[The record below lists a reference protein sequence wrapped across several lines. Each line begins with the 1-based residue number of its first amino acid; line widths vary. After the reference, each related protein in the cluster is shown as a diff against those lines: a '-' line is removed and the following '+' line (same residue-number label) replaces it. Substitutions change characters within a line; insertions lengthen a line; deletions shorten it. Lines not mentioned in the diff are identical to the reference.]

1 MMRVLFNTSGI
12 AQPETF
18 HAELLTMSAAEA
30 STQNRR
36 RIARAYMWSLVSFGS
51 AIIVIS
57 VYRFPL
63 DRLDL
68 RFALLTLLIV
78 GSSLISVRIPR
89 VSGRITVADTFIFL
103 TLFLYGGAAA
113 ILMSALEGVCS
124 TLLISKRPRTILFNS
139 AILAT
144 STFLTATAL
153 TSVIGSPTNII
164 ATGFS
169 ASFFLAICVVALV
182 QYVANSGLIAVEKS
196 FKVQES
202 IWQTWKTY
210 YLWTSVTYFAGASAA
225 AIVASLIKTYG
236 FYAVIATFPIVLI
249 IYFTYQIYL
258 KNIEA
263 SANQTDVARRHV
275 EELSKY
281 IAELQRSEEARGQ
294 LLVRAEQARADA
306 EAANRMKDEFL
317 ATLSHE
323 LRTPL
328 TSLLGWACVLRG
340 ADRDEH
346 LLNQGLEAIERNA
359 RVQAQLIDDLLD
371 VSRIVSGKLHLD
383 VRPLDVSGVI
393 RAAINV
399 MRPAAEAKGLTLEF
413 WAQPGLGAISADPA
427 RLQQIV
433 WNLLSNAVKFTPS
446 GGLIK
451 VRLAQEGTQAQI
463 SVQDTGL
470 GIEPEFLPR
479 VFDRFRQ
486 ADSSTTRNFGGL
498 GLGLAIVRHLV
509 ELHGGTVWA
518 SSEGKGKGAMF
529 TAMFPLLPER
539 TEVSA
544 LYHSSETR
552 RVDLH
557 TLKGLR
563 ILLVDDEPEARQVI
577 STVIARMGAE
587 VKTCESAREALQTL
601 VEWRPDVLMSDIAMP
616 EEDGLSLIGRV
627 RSLPYDKGG
636 ATPAAALTAY
646 ARDEDRKRALDA
658 GYQKHIAMP
667 LTSTELVT
675 LISRL
680 VGRTS

>member
-1 MMRVLFNTSGI
+1 M
-12 AQPETF
+12 
-18 HAELLTMSAAEA
+18 ELLNMSAAEA
-30 STQNRR
+30 GILNRR
-36 RIARAYMWSLVSFGS
+36 SVARAYMWSLVVLGL
-51 AIIVIS
+51 AIILGSIVEFPFQLFDG
-57 VYRFPL
+57 RFV
-63 DRLDL
+63 
-68 RFALLTLLIV
+68 LLSLLV
-78 GSSLISVRIPR
+78 FGSSLIAVRIPR

-113 ILMSALEGVCS
+113 VLMSTLEGVSS

-153 TSVIGSPTNII
+153 RWVIGPPTTII

-169 ASFFLAICVVALV
+169 ASFFLAVCVVAVV

-196 FKVQES
+196 YKVGES

-236 FYAVIATFPIVLI
+236 FYAVIATFPIVVI

-263 SANQTDVARRHV
+263 SANQTEVARQHV

-281 IAELQRSEEARGQ
+281 IEELHNSEQARGQ
-294 LLVRAEQARADA
+294 LLLHAERARNEA
-306 EAANRMKDEFL
+306 EAANRIKDEFL

-340 ADRDEH
+340 NESDEA
-346 LLNQGLEAIERNA
+346 LLKQGLEAIERNA

-383 VRPLDVSGVI
+383 VRPLDVSVVVQS
-393 RAAINV
+393 AV
-399 MRPAAEAKGLTLEF
+399 TVVRPAADAKGITLESSI
-413 WAQPGLGAISADPA
+413 QPGLGAISADPA
-427 RLQQIV
+427 RLQQII
-433 WNLLSNAVKFTPS
+433 WNLLSNAVKFTPQ
-446 GGLIK
+446 GGSIK
-451 VRLAQEGTQAQI
+451 IRLEQDGPHARVT
-463 SVQDTGL
+463 VQDTGL
-470 GIEPEFLPR
+470 GIDPEFLPR

-486 ADSSTTRNFGGL
+486 ADSSTTRSFGGL

-518 SSEGKGKGAMF
+518 NSDGVGKGASF
-529 TAMFPLLPER
+529 SAQFPLLPGR
-539 TEVSA
+539 PTTPA
-544 LYHSSETR
+544 LHHSSETNR
-552 RVDLH
+552 YDNHSLE
-557 TLKGLR
+557 GLR
-563 ILLVDDEPEARQVI
+563 VLLVDDEPEARQII
-577 STVIARMGAE
+577 STVIKRMGAE
-587 VKTCESAREALQTL
+587 VKACESASEALKTL
-601 VEWRPDVLMSDIAMP
+601 IDWRPDVLMSDIAMP
-616 EEDGLSLIGRV
+616 DEDGYSLIGKV
-627 RSLPYDKGG
+627 RSLPRDKGG

-646 ARDEDRKRALDA
+646 ARDEDRRRALDA
-658 GYQKHIAMP
+658 GYQMHISKP
-667 LTSTELVT
+667 VTSTQLVT
-675 LISRL
+675 LIARL
-680 VGRTS
+680 VGRVA